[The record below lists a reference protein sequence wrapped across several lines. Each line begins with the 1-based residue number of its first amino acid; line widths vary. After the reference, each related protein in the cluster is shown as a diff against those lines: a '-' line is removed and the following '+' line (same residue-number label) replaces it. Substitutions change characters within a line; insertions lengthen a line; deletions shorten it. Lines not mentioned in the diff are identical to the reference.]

1 MAQIAAQD
9 PVAAHG
15 NKKGQ
20 LVFRTNSGNNLTEKL
35 RITSD
40 GDVGIG
46 TTNPTASNV
55 NTALQNNTKVLAV
68 GIVTAN
74 EYFGT
79 FKGTIDSGG
88 TGGGT
93 VENANKVNIV
103 NQSGADFE
111 MSVLLSND
119 ATGVQEVK
127 SHSGIKYNTSN
138 NVLSVGRLTASSKIF
153 VPDTGEIGIGNVIN
167 APDMKLYHQTGS
179 NIING
184 TNIKIYTND
193 FQVNDANGSDNMIT
207 ADYQGS
213 VDLYYSDTK
222 RFETADGGAIVTG
235 ILTATGFV
243 GDGSGLTGIVGGIST
258 TARSTLPGS
267 PLTSSDFGKLIIAT
281 TTGLQIG
288 VPQNVFNPG
297 NYVSFY
303 NQTTGIISLS
313 TASTVTVYLS
323 GSNVSVSG
331 SQAIKLSPR
340 ALATLTCIVGGF
352 SPEFV
357 ISGGGVYT

>member
-1 MAQIAAQD
+1 
-9 PVAAHG
+9 
-15 NKKGQ
+15 
-20 LVFRTNSGNNLTEKL
+20 
-35 RITSD
+35 
-40 GDVGIG
+40 
-46 TTNPTASNV
+46 
-55 NTALQNNTKVLAV
+55 VLAV

-103 NQSGADFE
+103 NQSGVDFE

-153 VPDTGEIGIGNVIN
+153 VPDTGEIGIGNVIGT
-167 APDMKLYHQTGS
+167 PDMKLYHQTGS

-184 TNIKIYTND
+184 PTNIKINTND

-243 GDGSGLTGIVGGIST
+243 GDGSGLTNVGAAGIST
-258 TARSTLPGS
+258 TSTGGNNTPTTLAI
-267 PLTSSDFGKLIIAT
+267 SDVGKLKIAT
-281 TTGLQIG
+281 GTGSQFT
-288 VPQNVFNPG
+288 VPYNIFSTG
-297 NYVSFY
+297 DYVSFY
-303 NQTTGIISLS
+303 ND
-313 TASTVTVYLS
+313 TAAVINIVALPLVTIFLS
-323 GSNVSVSG
+323 GSNVSVTNN
-331 SQAIKLSPR
+331 QVNLSPR
-340 ALATLTCIVGGF
+340 GLATLTCVAGDT
-352 SPEFV
+352 SSQFV
-357 ISGGGVYT
+357 ISGGGVYI